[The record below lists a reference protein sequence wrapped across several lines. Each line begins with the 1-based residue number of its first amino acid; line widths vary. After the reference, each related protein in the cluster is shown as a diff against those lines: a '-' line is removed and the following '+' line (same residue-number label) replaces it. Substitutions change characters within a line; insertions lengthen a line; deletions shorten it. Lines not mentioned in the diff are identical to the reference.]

1 MDSEELQ
8 VDDVEVLED
17 EDINAVQVDEV
28 ELEVEDV
35 DVVDVLV
42 DIEVADVGVKNCWS
56 TRSRY

>member
-17 EDINAVQVDEV
+17 EDINAVQ
-28 ELEVEDV
+28 V